1 MKMDLK
7 VEDIKVGKPYKL
19 NNIYFKTS
27 SSLLNEETI
36 FIIEEL
42 TKFLQENKTV
52 SIAIHGHT
60 DNAGNAADNLKLST
74 DRAKMVY
81 DLLVLNGIDA
91 KKLSYKGFGATKPIA
106 SNITEKGK
114 ALNRRTEF
122 MVTGK

>member
-1 MKMDLK
+1 
-7 VEDIKVGKPYKL
+7 
-19 NNIYFKTS
+19 
-27 SSLLNEETI
+27 
-36 FIIEEL
+36 
-42 TKFLQENKTV
+42 LQENKTV

-60 DNAGNAADNLKLST
+60 DNAGSATENMKLSA
-74 DRAKMVY
+74 DRAKMVF

-91 KKLSYKGFGATKPIA
+91 KRLSFKGFGATKPIA